1 MAMILN
7 GQLPASITAAAQAL
21 QRGELLG
28 LPTETVYG
36 LAADAGNDAAVAKI
50 FKAKGRPA
58 NHPLIV
64 HVASAQGVQRFASH
78 VPDFAQKLIDAFWPG
93 PLTLILPRRPEVA
106 AVAAGGQNSVGLRCP
121 SHPTAHAVLQSA
133 ETLGVF
139 GVAAPSANLFG
150 RVSPTTAAHVAGEFG
165 DVLLIIDGGACDVGI
180 ESTIVDCTRAAP
192 VLLRPGALTPQ
203 QLSEACGVTV
213 ITPNAPDADAPRA
226 SGTLASHYAPTA
238 KVQLMAAADLQN
250 AINAYSSANAK
261 TSGNA
266 AGVSTAVGQVAIW
279 SRSPMQLPHGEASH
293 FKLQAMPESASD
305 CAHQLFAQ
313 LRSFDTQGVLHIWVE
328 IPPQT
333 PEWDGVR
340 DRLTRAATPV

>member
-1 MAMILN
+1 MILN
-7 GQLPASITAAAQAL
+7 GQLPASISAAAQAL

-50 FKAKGRPA
+50 FQAKGRPA

-64 HVASAQGVQRFASH
+64 HVANAQGVPRFASH
-78 VPDFAQKLIDAFWPG
+78 IPDFAQKLIDAFWPG

-106 AVAAGGQNSVGLRCP
+106 AVAAGDQNSVGLRCP
-121 SHPTAHAVLQSA
+121 SHPVAHAVLQSA
-133 ETLGVF
+133 EALGVF

-165 DVLLIIDGGACDVGI
+165 NGLLILDGGACDVGI

-192 VLLRPGALTPQ
+192 VLLRPGVLTPQ

-213 ITPNAPDADAPRA
+213 LTPHTPDADAPRA

-238 KVQLMAAADLQN
+238 KVQLMTAADLQS
-250 AINAYSSANAK
+250 AIDHHAEIATTRAPD
-261 TSGNA
+261 
-266 AGVSTAVGQVAIW
+266 AVVGRVAIW
-279 SRSPMQLPHGEASH
+279 SRSPMQ
-293 FKLQAMPESASD
+293 FPESHVHLWCWQRMPSAPHD

-313 LRSFDTQGVLHIWVE
+313 LRDFDAQGVAHIWVE
-328 IPPQT
+328 APPLT

-340 DRLTRAATPV
+340 DRLTRAATPTR